1 MLQGANSFYAVLSPL
16 AYGHYEVCPDFVL
29 ITPSVNLSGAV
40 GLGHGVQRDVY
51 EEKIKLGRNQFQ
63 PRRLYRWAGVFHPAG
78 PAEARHSHGP
88 LVAFRG
94 HFF

>member
-40 GLGHGVQRDVY
+40 GLGHGVRRDVY

-78 PAEARHSHGP
+78 PAARHSHGP
-88 LVAFRG
+88 LVAFWG